1 MQRNWDTVKS
11 DRYPVIE
18 GIKGKRIMVVDDEF
32 DLTLFYKMLL
42 EFHGFRVDT
51 FNDPRKALSSFK
63 PDYYNLVILDIKM
76 PGMDGFELNEE
87 LQKIDSKVNVC
98 FLTASE
104 LYYKEFRKKEYYA
117 LDKEL
122 FIRKPVED
130 EELLKEISRLIR

>member
-1 MQRNWDTVKS
+1 
-11 DRYPVIE
+11 VIE
-18 GIKGKRIMVVDDEF
+18 GLKGKRIMIVDDEF

-76 PGMDGFELNEE
+76 PGMDGFEVNEE

-117 LDKEL
+117 LNKEL

-130 EELLKEISRLIR
+130 EELLKEINRLIR

>member
-18 GIKGKRIMVVDDEF
+18 GMKGKRIMVVDDEF

-51 FNDPRKALSSFK
+51 FDDPEKALSSFK

-117 LDKEL
+117 LDKDL
-122 FIRKPVED
+122 FIRKPV
-130 EELLKEISRLIR
+130 

>member
-18 GIKGKRIMVVDDEF
+18 GLKGKRIMIVDDEF

-117 LDKEL
+117 LNKEL

-130 EELLKEISRLIR
+130 EELLKEINRLIR